1 MTAQINPGPGYR
13 LLEVGEIRPD
23 IYEFFSINCTWVTGE
38 LPMQE
43 VRKGDQPIRV
53 KLPTTGVAE
62 PEPASESTHMSI
74 ERILADRA
82 KTHGKY
88 SEHATITQSMK
99 RIMEDRAGWDRL
111 SPSQRETLH
120 MIAHKI
126 GRVLAGDPNV
136 RDHWDDIAGYATL
149 ISREIDAEGEGQE

>member
-1 MTAQINPGPGYR
+1 MTAQIDPGPGYR
-13 LLEVGEIRPD
+13 LLEVGEIRPEE
-23 IYEFFSINCTWVTGE
+23 YEWYDSVDWIIGDRAGEAYHRGDPPSRIKPTNTEAAGTE
-38 LPMQE
+38 LP
-43 VRKGDQPIRV
+43 
-53 KLPTTGVAE
+53 A
-62 PEPASESTHMSI
+62 ESTSMSI
-74 ERILADRA
+74 EQILADRA

-99 RIMEDRAGWDRL
+99 RIMETRAGWDRL

-126 GRVLAGDPNV
+126 GRILAGDPNV

-149 ISREIDAEGEGQE
+149 ISKEIDAASK